1 MMSFDKYFYQRE
13 LWDKKL
19 DEIEAKIDYR
29 TIELVGHRVSIRT
42 RIHRFNGMGENE
54 RNILDSDLVL
64 QGLLQKRDEYLR
76 SLDFITERAEY
87 PGAADEAVK
96 SWEVKDEER
105 STAG

>member
-13 LWDKKL
+13 LWGKKL

-29 TIELVGHRVSIRT
+29 TIELVGHRVSVRT
-42 RIHRFNGMGENE
+42 RIHRYAGMAESE

-64 QGLLQKRDEYLR
+64 QGLLRKRDEFLR

-87 PGAADEAVK
+87 PGAADEAAK
-96 SWEVKDEER
+96 TWEAADEER
-105 STAG
+105 STAE

>member
-13 LWDKKL
+13 LWSKKL

-42 RIHRFNGMGENE
+42 RIHRYNGMAENE

-64 QGLLQKRDEYLR
+64 QGLLRQRDEFLMR
-76 SLDFITERAEY
+76 LDFITDRAEY
-87 PGAADEAVK
+87 PEAAEEAVK
-96 SWEVKDEER
+96 SWDVKDEER